1 MSDATEKLRNIMMAG
16 HGGCGKTSLSE
27 VMLFNA
33 GSTSRLGSVDDGNS
47 SLDFDEEEIKRKISL
62 STAVHHYSWK
72 NHYVNIIDTPGDQ
85 NFFSETKT
93 CMPAADS
100 VIAVMDAVSGLEV
113 RTEQAIG
120 FTSEFNLPCA
130 LFINKMDRERADFT
144 RAMESTA
151 DRISPKTIIIQLPI
165 GVEDGF
171 NGIVDLVSL
180 KAYQYDAAG
189 KATKIDIPA
198 DMQDMVDVERESLVE
213 NIAEADDALL
223 EKYLEG
229 VALTQEEL
237 VGALRKGILKR
248 QFIPVL
254 CGSAKKNI
262 GIDLLATFIVE
273 NMPSPIDRGAFQAF
287 KGEEE
292 VSLDPDPK
300 KPFAAFV
307 FKTIIDP
314 YAGQLSI
321 FRIVSG
327 KLGKD
332 GTFLNTTKDVKERF
346 TQLLCIEGKDQ
357 KAITEAGPGS
367 IVAFTK
373 LKSTSTGDT
382 ICDEG
387 NPVTFKCATPLS
399 PIIAFAITAK
409 TKKDEDKLFSSL
421 TKLIEEDPSL
431 TITRNTETK
440 ETVLSGR
447 GQVHIEAT
455 IGKLKRKFNVEVDY
469 RMPTVPYK
477 ETIKKKVRVQG
488 KHKKQ
493 SGGHGQY
500 GDCWVQLE
508 PLPRGKGFEF
518 VDAVVGGVI
527 PRQYIPA
534 VEKGIVEAA
543 VRGVLAG
550 FPCVDFRATVDDGS
564 YHAVDSSEMAFKVA
578 GSLAFKKAVL
588 EANPVLLEP
597 IMKLEITT
605 PDDYMGDIM
614 GDLNARRGRVLGMDS
629 AGKMQVI
636 KANVPLSEILMYAAD
651 LISMTGSRGEFTMEF
666 SHLDEVPSEM
676 AEKVIAAV
684 KQHQQDAE

>member
-1 MSDATEKLRNIMMAG
+1 MSDAIEKLRNILMAG

-27 VMLFNA
+27 VMLFIG
-33 GSTSRLGSVDDGNS
+33 GSTNRLGSVDDGNS
-47 SLDFDEEEIKRKISL
+47 TLDYDEEEVKRKISL
-62 STAVHHYSWK
+62 STAIHHYFWK

-93 CMPAADS
+93 CMPASDG
-100 VIAVMDAVSGLEV
+100 VIAIMDAVSGLEV
-113 RTEQAIG
+113 RTEQAIN
-120 FTSEFNLPCA
+120 FANEFNLPCA

-144 RAMESTA
+144 RAFESTT
-151 DRISPKTIIIQLPI
+151 DRIEPKPIMIQLPI
-165 GVEDGF
+165 GKEDGF
-171 NGIVDLVSL
+171 NGIVDLVSK
-180 KAYQYDAAG
+180 KAYQYDASG
-189 KATKIDIPA
+189 KATKTEIPS
-198 DMQDMVDVERESLVE
+198 DMLDMVEAERESLVE
-213 NIAEADDALL
+213 NIAEADDELL
-223 EKYLEG
+223 ERYLEG
-229 VALTQEEL
+229 EPLSQEEL
-237 VGALRKGILKR
+237 ISALRKGVINR

-262 GIDLLATFIVE
+262 GVDLLANFIVE
-273 NMPSPIDRGAFQAF
+273 NMPSPVDRGAFPAS
-287 KGEEE
+287 KGDEEI
-292 VSLDPDPK
+292 SLAPDPNL
-300 KPFAAFV
+300 PFAAFV

-332 GTFLNTTKDVKERF
+332 GTFLNATKDAKERF

-357 KAITEAGPGS
+357 KTITEAGPGS

-373 LKSTSTGDT
+373 LKNTATGDT

-387 NPVTFKCATPLS
+387 NPVQFKCASPLS
-399 PIIAFAITAK
+399 PVISFAITAK

-421 TKLIEEDPSL
+421 SKLIEEDPSL
-431 TITRNTETK
+431 TISRNTETK

-469 RMPTVPYK
+469 KVPKVPYK

-500 GDCWVQLE
+500 GDCWVQME
-508 PLPRGKGFEF
+508 PMPRGKGFEF

-534 VEKGIVEAA
+534 VEKGVIESSQK
-543 VRGVLAG
+543 GVLAG
-550 FPCVDFRATVDDGS
+550 FPTVDFKVTLDDGS

-588 EANPVLLEP
+588 EANPILLEP
-597 IMKLEITT
+597 IMKLTIIT

-614 GDLNARRGRVLGMDS
+614 GDMNSRRGRVLGMDS
-629 AGKMQVI
+629 EGRMQII
-636 KANVPLSEILMYAAD
+636 KAQVPLSEILMYAAD
-651 LISMTGSRGEFTMEF
+651 LISMTGSRGEFSMEF
-666 SHLDEVPSEM
+666 SHYDEVPSDL
-676 AEKVIAAV
+676 AQKVIASV
-684 KQHQQDAE
+684 KQDDE